1 MTTFITVAVG
11 KDYSLYLNA
20 AQAKLP
26 DRVVVTTPLPGDMC
40 PNLRVQSR
48 RVKTNFAAYLPSTTD
63 AASPVVLLDADLVF
77 SSAFDPG
84 VFGTLFAAEAVDVL
98 AHPYRGK
105 WKTHKMPWPLRSMPF
120 DPEQN
125 WHNSGVVA
133 FKNLAT
139 AQQFSAAWRAQ
150 YAAVPYSDR
159 DEYSFGLALTATKL
173 VVAPLANELN
183 SFQQSGALI
192 WHDSARKFKGN

>member
-1 MTTFITVAVG
+1 
-11 KDYSLYLNA
+11 
-20 AQAKLP
+20 
-26 DRVVVTTPLPGDMC
+26 
-40 PNLRVQSR
+40 
-48 RVKTNFAAYLPSTTD
+48 
-63 AASPVVLLDADLVF
+63 
-77 SSAFDPG
+77 
-84 VFGTLFAAEAVDVL
+84 
-98 AHPYRGK
+98 
-105 WKTHKMPWPLRSMPF
+105 MPF

-139 AQQFSAAWRAQ
+139 AQPFSAAWPAQ
-150 YAAVPYSDR
+150 FAAVPYSDR

-192 WHDSARKFKGN
+192 WHATPPASSRGTSMFQVVQSSAGTVVIGVPLDGNGKSLYDNDDSLFYYNSSWRSCPANQLLLLTLANGSHAVRR